1 MKRFLLLI
9 LGFAGS
15 MLMVWALQESV
26 KNTLTKEAFAS
37 VQAPQMPTGIT
48 LPVTVPGT
56 SLVAQEISAY
66 EGPFLEDVSGRE
78 VVNIAALHIYNTG
91 EREVRYACI
100 TLQTEKDSY
109 VFYGEHIPV
118 GATVVLLEIHA
129 GVYQQSPIKD
139 CSGWQETT
147 DQKQVD
153 GLIITDKDNG
163 TLVVTNTT
171 GRTLY
176 NLRLYYKSWLSPP
189 GVYMG
194 GISHC
199 VTIPV
204 LAPGQTEMVCPDRYA
219 TGYSKVVSVVEDP
232 S

>member
-1 MKRFLLLI
+1 
-9 LGFAGS
+9 

-26 KNTLTKEAFAS
+26 QSTLTKEAFAS
-37 VQAPQMPTGIT
+37 AQVPPTPAGIT

-56 SLVAQEISAY
+56 TLLAKQLSAY
-66 EGPFLEDVSGRE
+66 EGPFLEDGSGRE

-91 EREVRYACI
+91 DREVRNACI

-118 GATVVLLEIHA
+118 GASVVLLEIHA
-129 GVYQQSPIKD
+129 GAYQQSAIKD

-147 DQKQVD
+147 DQKQVE
-153 GLIITDKDNG
+153 GLFITDKDNG
-163 TLVVTNTT
+163 TLVVTNTSD
-171 GRTLY
+171 RTLH

-189 GVYMG
+189 DVYMG
-194 GISHC
+194 GITHC
-199 VTIPV
+199 VTIPM
-204 LAPGQTEMVCPDRYA
+204 LTPGQTEMLCPDRYA